1 LPEAI
6 AAARATQRNTPT
18 TLAEPAF
25 LASPERAL
33 LEARGHAFAEIAE
46 IGAATGIAFLG
57 GGSVQA
63 AAEPERR
70 GGGDARVENP

>member
-1 LPEAI
+1 
-6 AAARATQRNTPT
+6 
-18 TLAEPAF
+18 
-25 LASPERAL
+25 L